1 MTLIAHSKPGSKTT
15 RRAAFFRGFVWGMA
29 VTACATAVEGIVDHY
44 SPPLLLRVFLT
55 LFPLLPFVMLL
66 KVGVRLL
73 AEADEL
79 ERQIARE
86 AMGFALCGLAGLV
99 LCIDLLRTVG
109 VWPDFVWSFKWFV
122 TALWLLLTLGATLSA
137 RRYR

>member
-1 MTLIAHSKPGSKTT
+1 MTSKAWNKSKTNK
-15 RRAAFFRGFVWGMA
+15 RAACIRGFVWGMA
-29 VTACATAVEGIVDHY
+29 VVACATAIDGVIQHY
-44 SPPLLLRVFLT
+44 APRMWLRIPLALVPLVPFALLVRDA
-55 LFPLLPFVMLL
+55 M
-66 KVGVRLL
+66 RLL

-86 AMGFALCGLAGLV
+86 AMGFALCGLVGLV

-109 VWPDFVWSFKWFV
+109 VWPDFVWNFKWFV

-137 RRYR
+137 RRYL